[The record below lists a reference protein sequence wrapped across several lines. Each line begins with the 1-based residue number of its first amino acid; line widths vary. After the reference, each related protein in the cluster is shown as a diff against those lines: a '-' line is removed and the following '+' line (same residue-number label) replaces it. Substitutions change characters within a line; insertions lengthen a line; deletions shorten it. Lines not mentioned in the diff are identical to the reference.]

1 MNNDLLTKTDK
12 VISLLEQSL
21 YKEQAGR
28 GCQLASGAVT
38 ITGNF
43 YGFSVGAVKPDSIK
57 ITTNQEVLLNGTA
70 ITAATEL
77 VNFFVEGEFIPIRGS
92 SIIITGSGYMKAWSD
107 L

>member
-1 MNNDLLTKTDK
+1 MNDILSKTDK
-12 VISLLEQSL
+12 VISLLEQIN
-21 YKEQAGR
+21 YKEQGGR

-43 YGFSVGAVKPDSIK
+43 YGFSVGAIKPTSIK

-70 ITAATEL
+70 ITTATEL
-77 VNFFVEGEFIPIRGS
+77 VNFFIEGEFIPIRGS
-92 SIIITGSGYMKAWSD
+92 AITITGSGYMKAWSD